1 MENHLKHVVLK
12 KHQKDNDT
20 FYYID
25 FFDMSNNYVLGICS
39 LEKFNEDFNHIID
52 NINTTM
58 DLRS

>member
-1 MENHLKHVVLK
+1 MEDHLKHVILK
-12 KHQKDNDT
+12 KYQKDNDK

-39 LEKFNEDFNHIID
+39 LENFNEDFND
-52 NINTTM
+52 MVDKINRTM